1 MERTKDVDWLFSVI
15 DEATMDLKTLCLL
28 TPAAITP
35 NLRDTIGP
43 ETAFLF
49 SDYIEVMQAYEE
61 FMSFPYDETRQD
73 EANALASAVA
83 DSLRS
88 ICRVAHRDPSI
99 LAQVGIDFSHFHCY
113 FPSSSA

>member
-15 DEATMDLKTLCLL
+15 EEATMDLKTLCLL

-83 DSLRS
+83 DSLRA

-99 LAQVGIDFSHFHCY
+99 LAQVGNAIRLDSFCILSIT
-113 FPSSSA
+113 